1 MHGSFAVLAATWMA
15 MMTAMMAPVTWPWV
29 ALFGRLQGSMA
40 GFAAGYVAAWIP
52 YSVGAAAI
60 QYRFQHGWLSEG
72 HALPPSSAAIVLIGA
87 GLFQFTSIKST
98 CLRHCRNPLTYFL
111 RRWRGGPP
119 SGIRIGFEHG
129 MFCVACCWALMATMF
144 AVGLMSV
151 AWMVGLAAVGLVEQL
166 SPKGE
171 RLGRLFGTAL
181 ALWGMAMLV
190 G

>member
-72 HALPPSSAAIVLIGA
+72 HALPPSWAAIVLIGA
-87 GLFQFTSIKST
+87 GLFQFTSIKSA

-111 RRWRGGPP
+111 RRWRRGPP

-144 AVGLMSV
+144 AVGVMNV

-166 SPKGE
+166 TPNGE

-181 ALWGMAMLV
+181 ALCGLAMLV